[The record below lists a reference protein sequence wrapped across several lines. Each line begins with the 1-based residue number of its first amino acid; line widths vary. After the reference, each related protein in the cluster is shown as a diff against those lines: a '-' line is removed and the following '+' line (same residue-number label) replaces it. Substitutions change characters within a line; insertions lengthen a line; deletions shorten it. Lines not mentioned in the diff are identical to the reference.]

1 MNNAIRDYAEP
12 VVRPSTTPELTT
24 RYDRV
29 FAAGCWLVRL
39 FLIVLAAYLVVWAVG
54 SMMEN
59 AARADAAVRQA
70 SGPVCPIGSGVA
82 YSCVEQ

>member
-1 MNNAIRDYAEP
+1 MHNHIRDHIEP
-12 VVRPSTTPELTT
+12 VFRPSTTPRLVT
-24 RYDRV
+24 RYDRLRAASHWV
-29 FAAGCWLVRL
+29 FNAVLVL
-39 FLIVLAAYLVVWAVG
+39 LVAYVVVWALG

-82 YSCVEQ
+82 YSCAEE